1 MRLQLISL
9 AAIIV
14 LQSAEA
20 HAGYGSIY
28 YDFYSAGHGDAH
40 GYSTPECAKANARN
54 AFRQHGNLLCKIAIL
69 PYLSLNKDAPLPR
82 AVQATRHII
91 SLPILGGLHHQYCRI

>member
-1 MRLQLISL
+1 MRPQLISL

-14 LQSAEA
+14 LRSAEA

-28 YDFYSAGHGDAH
+28 YDFYSTGHGDAY
-40 GYSTPECAKANARN
+40 GYSTPESANADARN
-54 AFRQHGNLLCKIAIL
+54 ACRQHGNLLCKIAMS

-82 AVQATRHII
+82 AVQATRHIV